1 MISDEFPGWE
11 AWQSLIGKQWHARLK
26 GAQPPVMVHGNTE
39 DDLREKIREML
50 EKKAG
55 R

>member
-26 GAQPPVMVHGNTE
+26 GAEPPVMVHGNNE
-39 DDLREKIREML
+39 DDLRNQIREIAA
-50 EKKAG
+50 KKVE